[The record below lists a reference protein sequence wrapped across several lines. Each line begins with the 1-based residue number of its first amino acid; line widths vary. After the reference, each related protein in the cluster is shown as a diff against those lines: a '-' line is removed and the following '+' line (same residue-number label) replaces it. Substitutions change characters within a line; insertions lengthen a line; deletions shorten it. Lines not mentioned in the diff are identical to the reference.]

1 MTDPTPSAPTAEM
14 LAQDFE
20 RAHKAAGYGSVR
32 WNVERTRPL
41 HLGDAERFVGWK
53 RALAA
58 LARSEPPTAAL
69 DEERRKF
76 QAETRRTSELTR
88 LLQKWV
94 ARHEQEHGAGP
105 WSRDCDLCALV
116 GESKALM
123 DRPIN
128 EPPTE
133 GKIQAVATQRQ
144 PIVPYGRVTTH
155 SVTGQQFFYRWPDFP
170 YLDNASE
177 CVPVYLPTPVAS
189 EGDSLLPASQPTEP
203 PTPPTPGTA
212 QWCAK
217 CGEGVV
223 PGLCRRKDTSEPPT
237 GEPVAINDE
246 RIDRVLEA
254 FDNVCIESGYH
265 GTGLPD
271 DPESIGKFRSE
282 LRALLAEARAPG
294 AVPEPI
300 DMVLH
305 CPACG
310 LQHIDAPEDER
321 EETIREG
328 GEAIG
333 SVIVGWDNPPHRSHL
348 CHDCGHVWRPAD
360 VPTNGVAAVKTK
372 GKADSPPI
380 EPQAVASRLD
390 AVDSVQEPKP

>member
-203 PTPPTPGTA
+203 PT
-212 QWCAK
+212 
-217 CGEGVV
+217 
-223 PGLCRRKDTSEPPT
+223 
-237 GEPVAINDE
+237 GEPVAIDAP
-246 RIDRVLEA
+246 IDLDLLTRAAQLLEWYA
-254 FDNVCIESGYH
+254 DYIAREVGAVDIELHPYR
-265 GTGLPD
+265 
-271 DPESIGKFRSE
+271 PEVEETAEQLRDA
-282 LRALLAEARAPG
+282 RALLAEARAPG
-294 AVPEPI
+294 AVPEPLVTMSI
-300 DMVLH
+300 SVSRD
-305 CPACG
+305 G
-310 LQHIDAPEDER
+310 TLQSDVQTH
-321 EETIREG
+321 
-328 GEAIG
+328 
-333 SVIVGWDNPPHRSHL
+333 DNSY
-348 CHDCGHVWRPAD
+348 AD
-360 VPTNGVAAVKTK
+360 VARGLAAVKREIERVFAERSK
-372 GKADSPPI
+372 CPYFPANSDEANRPI
-380 EPQAVASRLD
+380 VRNAQSPQAVASRID